1 MTVREFTKLPLVLA
15 VLIVSGVGV
24 FYSRLPVRVP
34 IHLGLGGVPDVLGP
48 RWTLLAAPAI
58 IVVLWVLFLLLSRVE
73 RFSAS
78 LRRSA
83 SVYCLVVDAL
93 AAVVAVTFVSQLIAA
108 SGSHLAAS
116 RLETVAM
123 AVLFMAVGNQLGRV
137 KRNGILGVRVRWT
150 LDDEVV
156 WGKTNRLFGYLLVA
170 TGILAVFAALTST
183 LGELLLT
190 AGLIASAI
198 VAVAYSYLLHRSRH
212 NLAKA

>member
-24 FYSRLPVRVP
+24 FYARLPVRVP
-34 IHLGLGGVPDVLGP
+34 IHLGLGGVPDALGS

-58 IVVLWVLFLLLSRVE
+58 IVALWVLFLFLSRIE
-73 RFSAS
+73 PFRAG

-108 SGSHLAAS
+108 SGSYLAAS

-123 AVLFMAVGNQLGRV
+123 AVLFMVVGNQLGRV
-137 KRNGILGVRVRWT
+137 KMNGILGVRVRWT

-190 AGLIASAI
+190 AGLVASAI

-212 NLAKA
+212 DLVKA